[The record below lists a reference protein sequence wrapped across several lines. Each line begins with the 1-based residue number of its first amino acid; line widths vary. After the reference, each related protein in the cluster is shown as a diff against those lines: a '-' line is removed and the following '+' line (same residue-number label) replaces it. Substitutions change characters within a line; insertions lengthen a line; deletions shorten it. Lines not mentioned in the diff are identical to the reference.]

1 MVPWT
6 QQLQEQLKQ
15 KLTGPT
21 SASSTKGLIQSE
33 VINENE

>member
-1 MVPWT
+1 MVTWT
-6 QQLQEQLKQ
+6 QQLQQLKQ
-15 KLTGPT
+15 KLTDPT